1 MPAEEK
7 KSSWKFQSDDI
18 RWGVEKNGTL
28 SSTLFCPPLPKLI
41 QDDFRI
47 SQILQRVSMCVC
59 VCVCSVAAW
68 TKVAML
74 QNSSSNIQK
83 WFHYENDLKR
93 RQAME
98 QVKPNSTR
106 VYTQLGSTEPNW
118 TENRKENGEEGKQN
132 NMGKGRI
139 QLNSA
144 PSPHRDTFAFWCTN
158 SMTFSQLIVVITLLR
173 IPCKYPTYVLIC
185 WENGWLRAYTI
196 LNLLCWV
203 NLFNL

>member
-7 KSSWKFQSDDI
+7 KSSWKFQSDDR
-18 RWGVEKNGTL
+18 RWGVEKMVP
-28 SSTLFCPPLPKLI
+28 SFVPPYPSRSKT
-41 QDDFRI
+41 I
-47 SQILQRVSMCVC
+47 SGFHKYFSVLLCLC

-106 VYTQLGSTEPNW
+106 LESTLSSAQLNRTEQKTESRKEKRERRRERGKGST
-118 TENRKENGEEGKQN
+118 
-132 NMGKGRI
+132 

-144 PSPHRDTFAFWCTN
+144 PSPHRVMPLLFGVQIQWHFL
-158 SMTFSQLIVVITLLR
+158 SSLLLLR
-173 IPCKYPTYVLIC
+173 FYKYPVNT
-185 WENGWLRAYTI
+185 LRMYSWAETMAG
-196 LNLLCWV
+196 
-203 NLFNL
+203 